1 MAMEAMV
8 TTCGGCGT
16 AVRIRPPE
24 IATRWACPRCSA
36 ILAEP
41 RAVATEPA
49 PFASG
54 SRRAGSAA
62 SPRLAC
68 LLTILAILLGGLGGS
83 LVASN
88 FSAMERTASAAAFI
102 PLVPPDHRPSD
113 RLRSIASA
121 ALAPWKEPFARSLRA
136 FGSRLPDARARIGAA
151 SALAALV
158 ANGPSSLADDVAAVR
173 FLAVRDDAGPTRPVA
188 EADAHASRHKVG
200 SVPVLTPP
208 DFGAPTTEALSAACP
223 SRGLPRFAT
232 REDDGRTVVARF
244 HGQRD
249 GKTVVVLPDGRLG
262 ILSMVV
268 STTEPFVPMS
278 VDEVERRAQSGP
290 FATFQVHRTP
300 HYVLLY
306 QSSSKFAVKTGDLLE
321 ELYRRL
327 LEAFRKHDVPV
338 HEAEFPLVAV
348 VFRHERDF
356 REYRHVDPD
365 VRAYYEIF
373 SNRIFL
379 FENSDRDG
387 VEPEVSALL
396 TTHTAAHE
404 GTHQI
409 LQNIGVQPRLGAWPL
424 WLAEGLAEYCASP
437 ASTKRGEPTWDG
449 LGQINSLHMATLRE
463 LDDPVSLSMKGPNER
478 VRSLI
483 RKPGQPVVECLLRK
497 SEMTPTDYALAWA
510 LTHFLALKRG
520 PEFTRFLGVMG
531 QAAPLEPRSP
541 DDHVRQFR
549 EAFGDDLAKLDKT
562 VDAYLRKLAR
572 QKGYDP
578 MPYYAVMFEQPIP
591 PGVVRRAAMVSQSP
605 QVIMQWVQELTS
617 PGAGMVSWQALPH
630 PTRQRANLV
639 IQDWMNGY

>member
-1 MAMEAMV
+1 M
-8 TTCGGCGT
+8 
-16 AVRIRPPE
+16 
-24 IATRWACPRCSA
+24 
-36 ILAEP
+36 
-41 RAVATEPA
+41 
-49 PFASG
+49 
-54 SRRAGSAA
+54 
-62 SPRLAC
+62 
-68 LLTILAILLGGLGGS
+68 
-83 LVASN
+83 
-88 FSAMERTASAAAFI
+88 
-102 PLVPPDHRPSD
+102 
-113 RLRSIASA
+113 
-121 ALAPWKEPFARSLRA
+121 
-136 FGSRLPDARARIGAA
+136 
-151 SALAALV
+151 V
-158 ANGPSSLADDVAAVR
+158 ANGPWNLSDGVAAAR
-173 FLAVRDDAGPTRPVA
+173 LLAARDDLGPDGPAPGGGTVADSQAMRHTAGPA
-188 EADAHASRHKVG
+188 
-200 SVPVLTPP
+200 PVLTPP

-223 SRGLPRFAT
+223 SRGAPRFAI

-249 GKTVVVLPDGRLG
+249 GKTFVVLPDGRLG
-262 ILSMVV
+262 SLSMMVV
-268 STTEPFVPMS
+268 PTTEPFVPMS
-278 VDEVERRAQSGP
+278 GDEVERRAQTGP

-348 VFRHERDF
+348 VFRHESDF
-356 REYRHVDPD
+356 RAYRQVDPD

-379 FENSDRDG
+379 FESSDRDG

-396 TTHTAAHE
+396 TTQTAAHE

-437 ASTKRGEPTWDG
+437 ASTRRGEPTWAG

-463 LDDPVSLSMKGPNER
+463 LDDPVSLAMKGSSDR
-478 VRSLI
+478 VRSLL

-497 SEMTPTDYALAWA
+497 TDMTPTDYALAWA

-520 PEFTRFLGVMG
+520 PEFTRFLRVMG

-549 EAFGDDLAKLDKT
+549 EAFGDDLAKMDRT

-572 QKGYDP
+572 QKGYAP

-605 QVIMQWVQELTS
+605 QVIRQWVQELTS
-617 PGAGMVSWQALPH
+617 PGAGLPTWQAIPH
-630 PTRQRANLV
+630 PTRQRASLV
-639 IQDWMNGY
+639 IQEWMSGY